1 MPNSY
6 SNSPLG
12 ITLYSQSDYKPNSVG
27 KYSVISSEEVKRS
40 NGNIDNYNTFT
51 SLFTND
57 SSTDPFF
64 KFSTQ
69 TNYSSDIK
77 TSAII
82 EDSQGIPAMKL
93 KYSDFAYLKNL
104 GVYPNNRLI
113 IARRF
118 DSGVNDDLRSLN
130 ATPEGRDMTPISTLI
145 SWVPDNTEFISTKF
159 GEEWVESDA
168 TFRNILNDLG
178 KDVLVGDNKDG
189 KLGNFMAGAMGAV
202 PLPGFTEGLQYEIF
216 KSLGMSDLDAANL
229 PLGNPNLIRQ
239 SKRRKTIT
247 KEDAD
252 SGLKCKFSV
261 EMTVEYEQ
269 KFINGVDPT
278 IVYYDIIA
286 NALTFGTSESKFQFR
301 GDFVNPQFKKFL
313 DDIGSGDPKRLKAA
327 LLDFVAKV
335 AAAIKNVGNELLKKI
350 KGTFRPT
357 PSNEEEKRALDER
370 SKRQDEQDRL
380 KPAEKLLN
388 ISTDIIAG
396 LVSKYKLRILGVVNS
411 LTGSPSAPWHVTVG
425 NPRRPIFSSGDMLV
439 ENVEISLGKLL
450 SFNDLPS
457 SIKLKLTLESA
468 RNIGAQEIYK
478 KFNCGKERSYVKFK
492 YSFAESNVSFSANE
506 VQAAESKNRI
516 STLQQTAVSSSNK
529 SSDANRIGNESFP
542 DAIKNMPGVQY
553 QRSATADG
561 NGDYALVAVA
571 RTNQFVRN
579 PDGSVSSK
587 SVQNQFYPNGRQILL
602 DDKGNRIGSGSYK
615 INADGSITQT
625 PDDNKFVGGTIK

>member
-1 MPNSY
+1 MKSY
-6 SNSPLG
+6 TDSPLG

-77 TSAII
+77 TSSII
-82 EDSQGIPAMKL
+82 EDSQNIPAMKL

-130 ATPEGRDMTPISTLI
+130 ATLEGRDMTPISTLI

-178 KDVLVGDNKDG
+178 KDTLVGDNKG
-189 KLGNFMAGAMGAV
+189 KNLGDFMAGAGGGV
-202 PLPGFTEGLQYEIF
+202 SLPGFTEGLQQEIF
-216 KSLGMSDLDAANL
+216 RSLGMSELDAANL

-239 SKRRKTIT
+239 SKRRKTIA

-313 DDIGSGDPKRLKAA
+313 DDIGSGDPKILKAA
-327 LLDFVAKV
+327 LLDFVGKV
-335 AAAIKNVGNELLKKI
+335 AVALRNVGNAWIDKLDKAKRTASEATKEGGLKNVTNSI
-350 KGTFRPT
+350 ESGVANFVSTIGTT
-357 PSNEEEKRALDER
+357 
-370 SKRQDEQDRL
+370 
-380 KPAEKLLN
+380 
-388 ISTDIIAG
+388 IVAG

-492 YSFAESNVSFSANE
+492 YSFAESNVSFTSGE
-506 VQAAESKNRI
+506 IQAAGEKGRI
-516 STLQQTAVSSSNK
+516 DSLQRNAVSSSNK
-529 SSDANRIGNESFP
+529 ISDVTKIGNESFP
-542 DAIKNMPGVQY
+542 DAIKNIPGIQY
-553 QRSATADG
+553 QRNATQDA
-561 NGDYALVAVA
+561 NGEYALVAVGKTTQ
-571 RTNQFVRN
+571 RIRN
-579 PDGSVSSK
+579 SDGSLSTKV
-587 SVQNQFYPNGRQILL
+587 VETQFYPNGRQILL
-602 DDKGNRIGSGSYK
+602 DDSGKRIGSGSYK
-615 INADGSITQT
+615 IQEDGSVLQT
-625 PDDNKFVGGTIK
+625 PDDNKFVGGSIG